1 MSTVLDSSAV
11 LAVIW
16 NEPGSDVVLN
26 HVDAAVISAVNYA
39 EVLTK
44 IADRG
49 VDGKRAMALLASL
62 AIETIVFD
70 KFQAETVSQLR
81 SQTRHLGLSLGDRAC
96 IALAMTKAWPVLTA
110 DKVWAELSL
119 GVKVQLVR

>member
-1 MSTVLDSSAV
+1 MSAVLDSSAV

-16 NEPGSDVVLN
+16 NEPGSDMVL
-26 HVDAAVISAVNYA
+26 DRIEGAVISAVNYA

-44 IADRG
+44 ISDRG
-49 VDGKRAMALLASL
+49 IDSKPAKALLASL

-70 KFQAETVSQLR
+70 KVQAETSSQLR

-96 IALAMTKAWPVLTA
+96 IALAMTKGWPVLTA
-110 DKVWAELSL
+110 DKVWTELSISID
-119 GVKVQLVR
+119 VQLVR

>member
-1 MSTVLDSSAV
+1 MSAVLDSSAV

-16 NEPGSDVVLN
+16 NEPGSDMVLD
-26 HVDAAVISAVNYA
+26 HVDGAVISAVNYA

-44 IADRG
+44 ISDRG
-49 VDGKRAMALLASL
+49 VDGKRASALLASL

-70 KFQAETVSQLR
+70 KAQAETSGQIR

-96 IALAMTKAWPVLTA
+96 IALAMTKGWPVLTA
-110 DKVWAELSL
+110 DKVWAELTLS
-119 GVKVQLVR
+119 VQVLLVR

>member
-1 MSTVLDSSAV
+1 MSAVLDSSAV

-16 NEPGSDVVLN
+16 NEPGSDMVL
-26 HVDAAVISAVNYA
+26 DRLDGAVMSAVNYA

-49 VDGKRAMALLASL
+49 IDGKRAKTLLASL
-62 AIETIVFD
+62 AIETVDFD
-70 KFQAETVSQLR
+70 KAQAENVSQLR

-96 IALAMTKAWPVLTA
+96 IALAITKDWPVLTA
-110 DKVWAELSL
+110 DKAWAELSL
-119 GVKVQLVR
+119 SVEVQLVR

>member
-1 MSTVLDSSAV
+1 MKIVLDASAV

-16 NEPGSDVVLN
+16 NEPGSDMVL
-26 HVDAAVISAVNYA
+26 DRIEGAVMSAVNYA

-49 VDGKRAMALLASL
+49 VEEKPAKTLLASL
-62 AIETIVFD
+62 AIDAIGFD
-70 KFQAETVSQLR
+70 KAQAETVSQLR

-96 IALAMTKAWPVLTA
+96 IALAMTKGWPVLTA
-110 DKVWAELSL
+110 DKAWAELSIS
-119 GVKVQLVR
+119 VEVQLVR

>member
-1 MSTVLDSSAV
+1 MKIVLDASAV

-16 NEPGSDVVLN
+16 NEPGSDMVL
-26 HVDAAVISAVNYA
+26 DRIEGAAMSTVNYA

-49 VDGKRAMALLASL
+49 VEEKPAKALLASL
-62 AIETIVFD
+62 AIDAIGFD
-70 KFQAETVSQLR
+70 KAQAETVSQLR

-96 IALAMTKAWPVLTA
+96 IALAMTKGWPVLTA
-110 DKVWAELSL
+110 DKAWAELSIS
-119 GVKVQLVR
+119 VEVQLVR